1 MVQEASGHLLD
12 LSKLSKTQRTA
23 IAKRLLVANDAD
35 NAQTKLMPATA
46 KGLDGAAAGAAAA
59 AASLATTAAAQAAG
73 GEGGEGAGAKRSLFS
88 AVSDLA
94 RLSAAINGSGS
105 GAFGGEQA
113 MDAAV
118 AGVALGRS
126 GKTASSCKKVWRH
139 LRTGDA
145 LLVNRQPTLHKPGIM
160 AHKARVL
167 MGEKV
172 IRMHYANC
180 NTYNADFDGDEMNV
194 HMCQNELARAEAYG
208 IAATDHQY
216 IVPTNGKPLRGL
228 IQDHIVMGVLLT
240 KRDTF
245 LSRSEVMQL
254 LHLAHMDLS
263 GLKRHGRV
271 APLPVPALL
280 KPQVRWTGKQV
291 ISHLLLHL
299 HPHARHLSMEAGT
312 KTPASA
318 WSAAKGRGKPE
329 PEDATVIVRRGELL
343 QGVLD
348 KAAFGASEFGLVHC
362 VHELLGGEATG
373 RLLTQLGKLFTGFNQ
388 MVGFTCGI
396 ADLLLSPEADEARL
410 ALHMKADDLGLAGV
424 RAFVGAE
431 ALDAGIPRAVLN
443 RKVGERLR
451 LAGGEKEGA
460 KLDGQVKQKLM
471 PLTSEAVAACLPSGQ
486 YKPFPANQ
494 FALMTS
500 TGAKGGPVNFSQ
512 IAVMLGQQELE
523 GRRVPLSPSGCTAP
537 CFAPYELSAR
547 AGGYITDRFLT
558 GVRPP
563 DFYFHC
569 MAGREGLVDTAVK
582 TSRSGYLQRCLI
594 KHLEPLQVAYDHTV
608 RATAAAD
615 DLRCM
620 HLLTTA
626 GSDLRCMHLL
636 TTARSARRRPSAA
649 CMCSPRR
656 FVPAGA
662 LHSRR
667 LRSPVH
673 RRRRRPRPDPHQ
685 VPREAW
691 LLRDERRRA
700 PSVLEAPIA
709 CANELL
715 RR

>member
-1 MVQEASGHLLD
+1 MSLSRWCTACKCSPRRPHPLPTGKRVNFTCRSVISPDPNIGTHEIGIPDRFAKVLTYPEPITPWNVVELRQAVINGPSVHPGATMVQEASGHLVD
-12 LSKLSKTQRTA
+12 LSKLSKTQRIA

-35 NAQTKLMPATA
+35 NAQTRLIPATS
-46 KGLDGAAAGAAAA
+46 KGFDGAAAA
-59 AASLATTAAAQAAG
+59 AAALAATAAAQVAG
-73 GEGGEGAGAKRSLFS
+73 ESGGNGLTGTGAKRPLFS

-94 RLSAAINGSGS
+94 RLSAVINGSGS

-113 MDAAV
+113 VDAAV
-118 AGVALGRS
+118 AGVALGRT
-126 GKTASSCKKVWRH
+126 GRTASSCKKVWRH

-167 MGEKV
+167 IGEKV

-254 LHLAHMDLS
+254 LHLAQMDLR

-396 ADLLLSPEADEARL
+396 ADLLLNPEADEARL
-410 ALHMKADDLGLAGV
+410 ALHVKADDLGLAGV

-443 RKVGERLR
+443 RKVGATDCHRL
-451 LAGGEKEGA
+451 
-460 KLDGQVKQKLM
+460 
-471 PLTSEAVAACLPSGQ
+471 PLIATDRARS
-486 YKPFPANQ
+486 
-494 FALMTS
+494 S
-500 TGAKGGPVNFSQ
+500 TGRWASDFGWPV
-512 IAVMLGQQELE
+512 G
-523 GRRVPLSPSGCTAP
+523 
-537 CFAPYELSAR
+537 
-547 AGGYITDRFLT
+547 
-558 GVRPP
+558 
-563 DFYFHC
+563 
-569 MAGREGLVDTAVK
+569 
-582 TSRSGYLQRCLI
+582 
-594 KHLEPLQVAYDHTV
+594 
-608 RATAAAD
+608 
-615 DLRCM
+615 
-620 HLLTTA
+620 
-626 GSDLRCMHLL
+626 
-636 TTARSARRRPSAA
+636 
-649 CMCSPRR
+649 
-656 FVPAGA
+656 
-662 LHSRR
+662 
-667 LRSPVH
+667 
-673 RRRRRPRPDPHQ
+673 
-685 VPREAW
+685 
-691 LLRDERRRA
+691 RRRA
-700 PSVLEAPIA
+700 PSLTG
-709 CANELL
+709 
-715 RR
+715 R